1 MSVSGKRVFLLAIS
15 LFLIAALI
23 SYTFPPHI
31 AAAAPIQLTSRS
43 LTLIDGATDGGSKP
57 SGVVNHKFSF
67 TIPQN
72 SGTIK
77 SIVFKYCTSAGTTAD
92 IDQGGAC
99 TTPAGLKTDSTNP
112 TILGTQTGFSF
123 DSLNNTTNGAPYVTS
138 AAGLD
143 TSLAATSETIELNSV
158 TNPAGTECSGT
169 FVNCTFYVAI
179 LAYDGTAGTGTLLAS
194 GTVAA
199 SVNQQIKLTGTMPE
213 SLIFC
218 TGGTI
223 PSTNSIPDC
232 TQATSGDVSF
242 NQLFSPTSTAYATSQ
257 MAASTNA
264 NSGYVITVNGATL
277 TNGSYTIAKMGTTDY
292 SKQGTPQF
300 GMNVVK
306 NTGFCGVGC
315 DVGAD
320 VTQTG
325 GTLYNGEAHAGYNT
339 GGANCASAGCAQ
351 FTFNSGDS
359 VADSLL
365 GNGTPAT
372 GASDAQTF
380 TASYVVNVS
389 GSQAAGTYTTTLTYI
404 CTATY

>member
-1 MSVSGKRVFLLAIS
+1 MPGGK
-15 LFLIAALI
+15 
-23 SYTFPPHI
+23 
-31 AAAAPIQLTSRS
+31 
-43 LTLIDGATDGGSKP
+43 
-57 SGVVNHKFSF
+57 VNHEFSF
-67 TIPQN
+67 TVPQGISTN
-72 SGTIK
+72 IK
-77 SIVFKYCTSAGTTAD
+77 SIVFHYCTSAGTTAD

-99 TTPAGLKTDSTNP
+99 TTPAGLKTDTTNP
-112 TILGTQTGFSF
+112 TTLGTQTGFSF
-123 DSLNNTTNGAPYVTS
+123 SSLDNSTNGSPYVSDPTGFNTT
-138 AAGLD
+138 AAAQTEVIPLD
-143 TSLAATSETIELNSV
+143 SV
-158 TNPAGTECSGT
+158 TNPAGTECTGT
-169 FVNCTFYVAI
+169 FINCTFYVAI
-179 LAYDGTAGTGTLLAS
+179 LAYDGTGGTGTLLAS

-199 SVNQQIKLTGTMPE
+199 SVNQQIQLTGTMPE

-223 PSTNSIPDC
+223 PSTNNIPDC

-264 NSGYVITVNGATL
+264 NSGYVITVNGPTL
-277 TNGSYTIAKMGTTDY
+277 TNGSYSIAAMGTTDY

-300 GMNVVK
+300 GMNLVK
-306 NTGFCGVGC
+306 NTAFCGASC

-325 GTLYNGEAHAGYNT
+325 GTLYNGEAAAGYAT
-339 GGANCASAGCAQ
+339 GGANCATAGCAQ
-351 FTFNSGDS
+351 FTYATGAT

-372 GASDAQTF
+372 GASDSQTF
-380 TASYVVNVS
+380 TASYIVNVS
-389 GSQAAGTYTTTLTYI
+389 GSQAAGTYVTTLTYI